1 VTVPFFSIL
10 LPTRGRSEIVG
21 GAIESVL
28 TQGFTDFELIISD
41 NDASDTAT
49 REAVSRYED
58 PRIRYV
64 RTNGNLSM
72 HENWENVFNQASG
85 NHCLILEDKMR
96 LVPNAL
102 EILHHYLRKHGDV
115 VISYAIKFAK
125 EPRLPAVD
133 RLPEAIDYGS
143 CETIEMFCRFSQ
155 KFFEILPKSLDSCAP
170 RALLNDLKAK
180 SPTGLLFSYI
190 SPDYASGFQIL
201 SAVGGFF
208 HIAEPLVYVPNN
220 WMWQGKF
227 SNGQSSYRK
236 TEAYKAF
243 LATLPV
249 TREEIVRAVPI
260 KSEFLWIN
268 SVIYDFLKLYRK
280 PGHAPQIDWPA
291 YYSFCLILLVIA
303 KKAGGDLGAE
313 TDQLRAGLKTQSWRF
328 RSRVVIGLTV
338 RLLLTASEQ
347 IYKRFVERSEQFRD

>member
-28 TQGFTDFELIISD
+28 TQTFTDFELIISD

-49 REAVSRYED
+49 REVVSRYPD
-58 PRIRYV
+58 ARIRYV

-72 HENWENVFNQASG
+72 HENWENVFNHASG
-85 NHCLILEDKMR
+85 SHCLILEDKMR

-102 EILHHYLRKHGDV
+102 EILHHYLQKHGDV

-125 EPRLPAVD
+125 EPQLPAVNP
-133 RLPEAIDYGS
+133 LPEATDYGS
-143 CETIEMFCRFSQ
+143 RETIEMFCCFSQ
-155 KFFEILPKSLDSCAP
+155 KFFEILPKGLDSCAP
-170 RALLNDLKAK
+170 RALLKDLKAK

-236 TEAYKAF
+236 TDAYKAF

-268 SVIYDFLKLYRK
+268 SVIYDFLKLYQK
-280 PGHAPQIDWPA
+280 PGHAPEIDWPA
-291 YYSFCLILLVIA
+291 YYSFCLILMIIA
-303 KKAGGDLGAE
+303 KKAGGNLREE
-313 TDQLRAGLKTQSWRF
+313 TAQLRAGLKTQSLRF
-328 RSRVVIGLTV
+328 RSRVLIGLAV
-338 RLLLTASEQ
+338 RLAFTASQQ
-347 IYKRFVERSEQFRD
+347 ICKRLVEIADQVRN